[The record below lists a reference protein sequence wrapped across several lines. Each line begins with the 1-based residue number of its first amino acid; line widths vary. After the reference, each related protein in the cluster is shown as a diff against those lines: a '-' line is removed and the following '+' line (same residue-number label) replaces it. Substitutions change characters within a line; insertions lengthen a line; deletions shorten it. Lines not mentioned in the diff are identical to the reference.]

1 MFIEGRPIARAEGDE
16 CDRDGVALVFEKERQ
31 VARLDLAEAYF
42 HHGATL
48 GSFPCF
54 PSFLIHRIFS
64 LSGFP

>member
-16 CDRDGVALVFEKERQ
+16 CARDGVALVFEKERQ
-31 VARLDLAEAYF
+31 VARLDLAEAHF

-54 PSFLIHRIFS
+54 P
-64 LSGFP
+64 